1 MNFLLKIFP
10 CIPRISKLIFN
21 PYIFIFQVILIN
33 QELVERGFAEWL
45 YSEPVT
51 EEEVQVVEE
60 EAVEYP
66 QVEETES
73 LAVAV

>member
-1 MNFLLKIFP
+1 M
-10 CIPRISKLIFN
+10 
-21 PYIFIFQVILIN
+21 FQVILIN
-33 QELVERGFAEWL
+33 QELVDRGFAEWL

-51 EEEVQVVEE
+51 EEVQVEGE